1 MKERRRR
8 LVTSL
13 QGDDM
18 EDYRK
23 RVLRQF
29 TGNELENMLK
39 SSFRTTAVEVVG
51 CLFDLDGKGILT
63 EMIRWLANI
72 NDKESVLAP
81 KNEIE
86 NQDVIYFDEE
96 SYEEEYEE
104 EDEEDI

>member
-72 NDKESVLAP
+72 NDKESVLASSVEKEP
-81 KNEIE
+81 AKGVQFLIRHKN
-86 NQDVIYFDEE
+86 
-96 SYEEEYEE
+96 
-104 EDEEDI
+104 